1 MRAQLFAVFLLLTE
15 VAMTPDEDLGQFI
28 ITVLCFFGY
37 TKVIRKEQQ
46 QTRTLLSVN
55 VGSAQQLFVK

>member
-28 ITVLCFFGY
+28 ITVLFFFGY